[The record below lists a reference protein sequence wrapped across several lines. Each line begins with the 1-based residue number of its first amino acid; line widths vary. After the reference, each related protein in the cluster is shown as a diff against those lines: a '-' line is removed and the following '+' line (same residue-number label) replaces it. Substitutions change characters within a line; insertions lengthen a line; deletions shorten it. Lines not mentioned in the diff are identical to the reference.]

1 MISIKTQQK
10 EELKK
15 LQAIVELDVDKRAHF
30 DLQHNY
36 SLLNDKNRTLMTE
49 VMHLRRANDQK
60 DAQVENLERR
70 LATAEKQITMIR
82 I

>member
-1 MISIKTQQK
+1 M
-10 EELKK
+10 
-15 LQAIVELDVDKRAHF
+15 ELDIDKRAHF

-49 VMHLRRANDQK
+49 VMHLRRGNDQK
-60 DAQVENLERR
+60 DAQVETLERR
-70 LATAEKQITMIR
+70 LAAAEKQITMIR